1 MAHFFSVKTEN
12 DRLTL
17 FSRILR
23 WGLGGLFIW
32 AGIHFEGAWPVIIFG
47 GILVATGFF
56 RPKRCLDENGCEID
70 PERTD
75 RS

>member
-1 MAHFFSVKTEN
+1 MASFFSVKTTN

-23 WGLGGLFIW
+23 WGLGLLFVW
-32 AGIHFEGAWPVIIFG
+32 AGWHFEGAWPAYIFG
-47 GILVATGFF
+47 GVLIATGFF

-70 PERTD
+70 PGSRG
-75 RS
+75 